1 MTSATTFKK
10 RLMELTVNGL
20 RHEVAVE
27 PRRTLL
33 ELLRDDLELT
43 GAKQGC
49 GEGDC
54 GACVVLL
61 DGVPVNACLVLALEA
76 AGLEVLTIEGLAR
89 GNTLHPIQRAFVE
102 VGAVQCG
109 YCTPG
114 MVLTAKALL
123 SQQPDPSEEEVRRA
137 ISGNLCRCTGYQK
150 IVEAILAAAGR
161 LKAETGG
168 VA

>member
-1 MTSATTFKK
+1 MNK

-20 RHEVAVE
+20 RREVAVE

-33 ELLRDDLELT
+33 ELLREDLELT
-43 GAKQGC
+43 GTKQGC

-76 AGLEVLTIEGLAR
+76 EGRDVLTIEGLAR
-89 GNTLHPIQRAFVE
+89 GTELHPIQQAFVD

-109 YCTPG
+109 FCTPG
-114 MVLTAKALL
+114 MVLTAKAFLD
-123 SQQPDPSEEEVRRA
+123 SHPDPDGDEVRQA

-150 IVEAILAAAGR
+150 IVDAILDAARR
-161 LKAETGG
+161 LHEKGG
-168 VA
+168 AA

>member
-1 MTSATTFKK
+1 MKK

-20 RHEVAVE
+20 RREVAVE

-33 ELLRDDLELT
+33 ELLRDDLELSGT
-43 GAKQGC
+43 KHGC

-76 AGLEVLTIEGLAR
+76 AGRDVLTIEGLAR
-89 GNTLHPIQRAFVE
+89 GAALHPVQQAFVD

-114 MVLTAKALL
+114 MVLTASAFLE
-123 SQQPDPSEEEVRRA
+123 QHPDPDEADVRRA

-150 IVEAILAAAGR
+150 IVEAILEAAAR
-161 LKAETGG
+161 MRDITRDAREQGG
-168 VA
+168 AA

>member
-1 MTSATTFKK
+1 MNKQ
-10 RLMELTVNGL
+10 LMELMVNGT

-33 ELLRDDLELT
+33 ELLREDLNLVGT
-43 GAKQGC
+43 KHGC

-61 DGVPVNACLVLALEA
+61 NNTPVNACLVLALEA
-76 AGLEVLTIEGLAR
+76 QGLEVLTIEGLAR
-89 GNTLHPIQRAFVE
+89 GNQLHPVQQTFVD

-114 MVLTAKALL
+114 MVLTATALL
-123 SQQPDPSEEEVRRA
+123 NRNPDPTEHQVRHA

-150 IVEAILAAAGR
+150 IVEAVLDAAR
-161 LKAETGG
+161 RMKTVPTSSSEGG
-168 VA
+168 EQ